1 MMDRKNVIR
10 SLMLIT
16 LPLMLVGCG
25 NPESSGKKPS
35 GKKYAAAMTFPA
47 SEMKRYAQ
55 GIEKQLSG
63 HKTLQFGLDKD
74 ELGKQ
79 DKIYLQAL
87 AQHAIKKN
95 RVVRVEGYTCELG
108 GAEYNIALGF
118 KRAQSVG
125 RYLRSLGVPE
135 DSIILVSYGKEK
147 PVAGGHTMADW
158 AKNRRAEISY

>member
-1 MMDRKNVIR
+1 MIDRKNVIR

-25 NPESSGKKPS
+25 DPQPAEKKSSW
-35 GKKYAAAMTFPA
+35 KKYAVAMTFPA
-47 SEMKRYAQ
+47 GEMKRYAQ
-55 GIEKQLSG
+55 GLEKQLSG
-63 HKTLQFGLDKD
+63 HRTLQFGLDKD
-74 ELGKQ
+74 KLEKK

-125 RYLRSLGVPE
+125 KYLRSLGVPE
-135 DSIILVSYGKEK
+135 ESIILVSYGKEK
-147 PVAGGHTMADW
+147 PVAGGHTKADW